1 MRNIVTSILIIT
13 LAGVASA
20 NESFLR
26 LLDDDNKNGTRGKR
40 PPPPKKYDDDLKI
53 DFKANLGCG
62 ACIRGGY
69 IYCIPGP
76 EGSEPA
82 TWGAGKKAV
91 CCKDDTCS

>member
-1 MRNIVTSILIIT
+1 MRNIVTSILILT

-26 LLDDDNKNGTRGKR
+26 LLDDDNKNGTKGKR

-69 IYCIPGP
+69 IYCIPGA
-76 EGSEPA
+76 EGLDPIIL
-82 TWGAGKKAV
+82 GAGKNTI
-91 CCKDDTCS
+91 CCKDATCA

>member
-13 LAGVASA
+13 LAGVVSA

-26 LLDDDNKNGTRGKR
+26 LLDDGPKNGTKGKR

-53 DFKANLGCG
+53 NFKAGLGCG

-69 IYCIPGP
+69 VYCIPGP
-76 EGSEPA
+76 EGSDPT
-82 TWGAGKKAV
+82 TWGAGKKSV
-91 CCKDDTCS
+91 CC

>member
-26 LLDDDNKNGTRGKR
+26 LLDGENKNGTKGKR

-62 ACIRGGY
+62 ACIRGGF
-69 IYCIPGP
+69 IYCIPGA
-76 EGSEPA
+76 EGSDPI
-82 TWGAGKKAV
+82 TWGAGKNTV
-91 CCKDDTCS
+91 CCKDATCA

>member
-1 MRNIVTSILIIT
+1 MRNVVTSILILT

-26 LLDDDNKNGTRGKR
+26 LLDDVNKNGTKGKR

-62 ACIRGGY
+62 ACIRGGFV
-69 IYCIPGP
+69 YCIPGP
-76 EGSEPA
+76 EGSDLD
-82 TWGAGKKAV
+82 TWAGKKSV
-91 CCKDDTCS
+91 CCKDASCA